1 MERGL
6 GKRRGKEAHVGA
18 VSTGDMRGWLEPRRW
33 QWGWRDVEYLGMWNF
48 VTEPAEFGNKEQ
60 EGEERSRA
68 GFWVFVL
75 NNWVFCHVF
84 L

>member
-1 MERGL
+1 MGCVAFIRRHER
-6 GKRRGKEAHVGA
+6 
-18 VSTGDMRGWLEPRRW
+18 WLEPRRW

-75 NNWVFCHVF
+75 NN
-84 L
+84 